1 RLPTALAVHGLP
13 HDVTFQVG
21 REHQEVFAHRCILA
35 CRCQAFHAMLSQ
47 PQEPQAPLVL
57 SHVQP
62 EVFLAVI
69 EFLYTNRV
77 TLNSLIVSMARAAGS
92 CLEMGEGGT
101 ERGLHFIKDTLSAE
115 LACEALQV
123 SGRPQAPWRI
133 AGAIHPHLPQ
143 EAVQTQSFLELSPS
157 ALLPVLRSDRLGI
170 DEAELIQAVRK
181 WAHVGSAV
189 LECPVPEVARAVV
202 RELRLALLSPSDLGA
217 LEEENKKDQLIPVE
231 HIAEA
236 WKMHALR
243 KGRGARGH
251 LCRRRRGTLP
261 REHHRYLEPPHK
273 GHSAPQGQE
282 GNRL

>member
-69 EFLYTNRV
+69 EFLYTNRHV
-77 TLNSLIVSMARAAGS
+77 HLQRLSLMNVLLPLLM
-92 CLEMGEGGT
+92 
-101 ERGLHFIKDTLSAE
+101 
-115 LACEALQV
+115 
-123 SGRPQAPWRI
+123 RI